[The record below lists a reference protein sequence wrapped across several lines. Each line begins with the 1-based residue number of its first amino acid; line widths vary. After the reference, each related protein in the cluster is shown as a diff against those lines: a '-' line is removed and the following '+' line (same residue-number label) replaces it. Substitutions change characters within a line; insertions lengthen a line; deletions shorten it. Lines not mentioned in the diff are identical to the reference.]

1 MPVLIKR
8 YQNRKLYNTQSKSYI
23 TLDELADLVRE
34 EQEIKVIDNKIGK
47 DITAVTLSQIIF
59 EVEKNHAGFL
69 PIKLLISLVQS
80 GGNKIDEIRR
90 NIFEALSLFHHYDIE
105 IERRINLLIDNGEL
119 SQEQGGLLLEKLLA
133 ASESL
138 HHTREDVES
147 KIFRYLWSRQIPTES
162 DLQEIIRKVDHLS
175 QRVDELN
182 LDDPD
187 QVGLEA
193 PRS

>member
-1 MPVLIKR
+1 MPVLVKR

-23 TLDELADLVRE
+23 TLEELADLVRE
-34 EQEIKVIDNKIGK
+34 EQEIKVIDNKTGK

-80 GGNKIDEIRR
+80 GGNKVEEIRR
-90 NIFEALSLFHHYDIE
+90 NIFEALSLFHHYDLE

-119 SQEQGGLLLEKLLA
+119 SQEEGGLLLEKLLA

-147 KIFRYLWSRQIPTES
+147 KIFRYLWSRQVPTES

-182 LDDPD
+182 LDDPG

>member
-23 TLDELADLVRE
+23 TLEELADIVRE
-34 EQEIKVIDNKIGK
+34 EQEIKVIDNKTGK
-47 DITAVTLSQIIF
+47 EITAVTLSQIIF

-69 PIKLLISLVQS
+69 PIKVLISLVQS
-80 GGNKIDEIRR
+80 GGNKSEEIRR
-90 NIFEALSLFHHYDIE
+90 NIFEALSLFHHYDLE

-147 KIFRYLWSRQIPTES
+147 KIFRYLWSRQVPTES

-182 LDDPD
+182 LDDPGK
-187 QVGLEA
+187 VRLEA

>member
-1 MPVLIKR
+1 MPVLVKR

-23 TLDELADLVRE
+23 TLEELADLVRE
-34 EQEIKVIDNKIGK
+34 EQEIKVIDNKTGK

-80 GGNKIDEIRR
+80 GGNKVEEIRR
-90 NIFEALSLFHHYDIE
+90 NIFEALSLFHHYDLE

-119 SQEQGGLLLEKLLA
+119 SLEEGGLLLEKLLA

-147 KIFRYLWSRQIPTES
+147 KIFRYLWSRQVPTES

-182 LDDPD
+182 LDDPG

>member
-23 TLDELADLVRE
+23 TLEELADLVRE
-34 EQEIKVIDNKIGK
+34 EQEIKVIDNKTGK

-80 GGNKIDEIRR
+80 GGNKVEEIRR
-90 NIFEALSLFHHYDIE
+90 NIFEALSLFHHYDLE

-119 SQEQGGLLLEKLLA
+119 SQEEGGLLLEKLLA

-147 KIFRYLWSRQIPTES
+147 KIFRYLWSRQVPTES

-182 LDDPD
+182 LDDPG

>member
-23 TLDELADLVRE
+23 TLEELADLVRE
-34 EQEIKVIDNKIGK
+34 EQEIKVIDNKTGK

-69 PIKLLISLVQS
+69 PIKVLISLVQS
-80 GGNKIDEIRR
+80 GGNKSEEIRR
-90 NIFEALSLFHHYDIE
+90 NIFEALSLFHHYDLE

-147 KIFRYLWSRQIPTES
+147 KIFRYLWSRQVPTES

-182 LDDPD
+182 LDDPGK
-187 QVGLEA
+187 VRLEA